1 MVSNQAIRD
10 IFALLYAYGGII
22 LFPLVVVE
30 GPVVTIIAGFLAS
43 LGVLSPIPTYL
54 TIVAA
59 DLTGDF
65 LYYSLGRWWLKSV
78 LTRLTS
84 IFKVSMKTIEK
95 LEGVLKRNEGKVLF
109 FAKLS
114 HVLGMPIML
123 AAGHAKIP
131 LSDYLWFN
139 FLATL
144 PKSLI
149 FLLVGYLLGS
159 TITNYNKFVNLTI
172 LGVFILALLMFGISY
187 FSNKITKK
195 YFNNNH

>member
-1 MVSNQAIRD
+1 MYSNQAIRD

-22 LFPLVVVE
+22 LFPLVVIE
-30 GPVVTIIAGFLAS
+30 GPIVTIIAGVLAS

-54 TIVAA
+54 TVVAA
-59 DLTGDF
+59 DLTGDV
-65 LYYSLGRWWLKSV
+65 LYYSLGRWWLKPV
-78 LTRLTS
+78 LTKLTRL
-84 IFKVSMKTIEK
+84 FKVSMKTIEK
-95 LEGVLKRNEGKVLF
+95 VESSLRRNQGKVLF

-131 LSDYLWFN
+131 ISDYLWFN

-149 FLLVGYLLGS
+149 FLSVGYLLGT
-159 TITNYNKFVNLTI
+159 TITNYNKYLNLTI
-172 LGVFILALLMFGISY
+172 LGILILAFLMFGISY
-187 FSNKITKK
+187 LSNRITKK
-195 YFNNNH
+195 YFNHNH